1 MKRILFI
8 TLSNIGDV
16 IMTTPTL
23 EAIHQNYPEAVIDV
37 VGDARS
43 EILFRRCPYLGNFYE
58 KDKSKGLL
66 GLIKLLW
73 QLRKNS
79 YELAF
84 DLRSDGLL
92 HFIRAKK
99 KFTKLNH
106 HAANQMHSVEKHFAA
121 LKLDSTE
128 IPAPKIW
135 LSDRDTR
142 IANKLLS
149 RHGRKRI
156 LAIGVGAN
164 FDGKI
169 WPTQNFIAL
178 ANRLNQEFDLV
189 LLVGNQQDLELVTPF
204 VPLSQLPII
213 NTCGEYNLL
222 ETAALLSKVD
232 YFVGNDSGLGHLASA
247 VDIPS
252 FTIFGIGQ
260 PHRYRPWGNKAAW
273 IQQADNNI
281 NLISVD
287 QVTHAIQ
294 SHLSLLRS

>member
-23 EAIHQNYPEAVIDV
+23 EAIHQNHPNAIIDI

-43 EILFRRCPYLGNFYE
+43 DILFRRCPYLGHFYE
-58 KDKSKGLL
+58 KDKSKGWL
-66 GLIKLLW
+66 GLVKLLW
-73 QLRKNS
+73 QLRKTD
-79 YELAF
+79 YDLAI

-92 HFIRAKK
+92 HFIKAKQ
-99 KFTKLNH
+99 KFNKLKHNESYH
-106 HAANQMHSVEKHFAA
+106 MHSVEKHYAA
-121 LKLDSTE
+121 LKLETPE
-128 IPAPKIW
+128 IPATQIW
-135 LSDRDTR
+135 LSDQETR
-142 IANKLLS
+142 ISNKLLS

-164 FDGKI
+164 FNGKI

-189 LLVGNQQDLELVTPF
+189 LLVGNQQDSILVSPF
-204 VPLSQLPII
+204 EALSQLPVI
-213 NTCGEYNLL
+213 NTCGKYNLL

-232 YFVGNDSGLGHLASA
+232 YFVGNDSGLGHLSSA

-260 PHRYRPWGNKAAW
+260 PHRYRPWGSKAAW